1 MTHALSST
9 TSPAERRR
17 AATRQRVAAV
27 AAELVASHGLAG
39 ATVDRIADAADISR
53 ATFFR
58 YFNSKEDAVAEGV
71 NVEWLNRITSAL
83 AIQPPELSATE
94 AVAGA
99 FHHLALGF
107 AEIEDQVR
115 ELGTLTRSSETLEAW
130 NLHIYAR
137 YEVAIA
143 ELVAPRMAGLT
154 DQDPRPRLLGALAMA
169 AVRIALDDW
178 LVHGGSLPDRV
189 SQGLAALAISESGGP
204 SRPGSKSSR
213 PPTATPSRGY

>member
-1 MTHALSST
+1 MSHALSSIS
-9 TSPAERRR
+9 SPAERRR
-17 AATRQRVAAV
+17 AATRGRIAAV
-27 AAELVASHGLAG
+27 AAQLVGEHGLAG

-71 NVEWLNRITSAL
+71 NVHWLNRITNAL

-115 ELGTLTRSSETLEAW
+115 ELATLTRSSETLDAW
-130 NLHIYAR
+130 TLHIYVR
-137 YEVAIA
+137 YEAAIA
-143 ELVAPRMAGLT
+143 ELVAPRMPELT
-154 DQDPRPRLLGALAMA
+154 PDDPRSRLIGALAMA
-169 AVRIALDDW
+169 TVRIALDDW
-178 LVHGGSLPDRV
+178 LHHGGSLPDRV
-189 SQGLAALAISESGGP
+189 SQGLSAITIAATS
-204 SRPGSKSSR
+204 
-213 PPTATPSRGY
+213 